1 MSLNFEGLGR
11 LESKLKI
18 SAKAAPRVK
27 RVVMKSGADLSNR
40 TQELMNERYK
50 GHWENTGKKRKW
62 IYSTGTTRRSAV
74 VHITDDSL
82 TAYVAPQTAYFPYLE
97 YGTRYMSARPTLGPA
112 FHEIEPKFKRELKQA
127 IKGKD

>member
-1 MSLNFEGLGR
+1 MSLSFEGLGR

-18 SAKAAPRVK
+18 SAEAAPRVK

-50 GHWENTGKKRKW
+50 GHWENVGKKRKW
-62 IYSTGTTRRSAV
+62 VYPTGTTRRSAV
-74 VHITDDSL
+74 VHITDNGL
-82 TAYVAPQTAYFPYLE
+82 MAYVAPQTAYFPYLE
-97 YGTRYMSARPTLGPA
+97 YGTRYMTARPTLGPA
-112 FHEIEPKFKRELKQA
+112 FHEVEPQFKRELKQA